1 MKKLSPKRYTITA
14 ALPYA
19 NGPKHVGH
27 LAGAYLPADVYVR
40 YLRSK
45 NKEVVFICGSD
56 EHGTAI
62 ANQAL
67 SENTT
72 PQAIIDKYHELNKNS
87 FEKLGISFDIFHR
100 TSSQIHKETAQEFFL
115 KMYEKGKLIEQ
126 ETEQYFDEKAQKF
139 LADRYIKGT
148 CPKCANP
155 NAFGDQCERCGSDL
169 TPTELIN
176 PISVLT
182 GLAPILK
189 KTTNWFLPMD
199 EMQTDIDAFIESNKD
214 WKPTV
219 YGQCKSW
226 INDGLRP
233 RAMTR
238 DLDWGVEVPL
248 ENGKGKVLY
257 VWFDAPIGYISATK
271 QWALDNGKD
280 WKLYWKDKETSLI
293 HFIGKDNI
301 VFHCITFPLMLMAHG
316 DFILPDNVPAN
327 EFMNLERDK
336 MSTSRHWSIEMHE
349 YLQDFPGKEDE
360 LRFYLA
366 SILPET
372 KDSEFTWKDYQARV
386 NNELVAI
393 LGNFVNRTVVLTHKF
408 FEGVIPEANEF
419 TKEDILLMEEVCKM
433 PDKIAVAIDSFR
445 FREALAE
452 LMNLARIGNKYL
464 AETEPWKLIKTEPKR
479 VNVIINLCLQI
490 CQNLSIVMEPFL
502 PFTSKKIN
510 EMLGSKKMEWANASQ
525 LNNLISGVKI
535 NEGFLLFQKVENETI
550 EVQLQKLNNKKKNN
564 LELEN
569 KIAEVKPEISFEEFQ
584 KMDIRVGTII
594 EAQKVPK
601 TDKLLHL
608 KIDTGIDKRTVVSG
622 IAAFYE
628 PEKIVGQKVIILV
641 NLAPRKI
648 KGIESHGMILMAE
661 NSIGELSFVSPIIRE
676 IEEGSA
682 VK

>member
-1 MKKLSPKRYTITA
+1 LTPKRHTITA

-19 NGPKHVGH
+19 NGPKHIGH
-27 LAGAYLPADVYVR
+27 LAGAYLPADIYVR

-45 NKEVVFICGSD
+45 KKDVVFVCGSD

-62 ANQAL
+62 ANQAV

-72 PQAIIDKYHELNKNS
+72 PQQIIDKYHKLNKDS
-87 FEKLGISFDIFHR
+87 FEQLGISFDIFHR
-100 TSSQIHKETAQEFFL
+100 TSSDIHHKTAQEFFL
-115 KMYEKGKLIEQ
+115 KMYEKGKLVEQ
-126 ETEQYFDEKAQKF
+126 ETEQYYDEKAQKF

-182 GLAPILK
+182 GLAPVLK

-199 EMQTDIDAFIESNKD
+199 EMQADIDAFIESNKD

-248 ENGKGKVLY
+248 QNGKGKVLY

-271 QWALDNGKD
+271 QWALDNGKN
-280 WKLYWKDKETSLI
+280 WELYWKDKETSLI

-316 DFILPDNVPAN
+316 DFILPTNVPAN
-327 EFMNLERDK
+327 EFMNLEGDK

-349 YLQDFPGKEDE
+349 YLQDFPNKQDE
-360 LRFYLA
+360 LRFYLT

-372 KDSEFTWKDYQARV
+372 KDSEFTWKDFQARV

-408 FEGVIPEANEF
+408 FNGIIPEADQY

-433 PDKIAVAIDSFR
+433 PDKIATAIEAFK

-452 LMNLARIGNKYL
+452 LMNLARIGNKFL
-464 AETEPWKLIKTEPKR
+464 AETEPWKLIKTEPQR

-502 PFTSKKIN
+502 PFTANKII
-510 EMLGSKKMEWANASQ
+510 EMLGSEKMEWERASQ
-525 LNNLISGVKI
+525 LTNLKGGAKI
-535 NEGFLLFQKVENETI
+535 NEGFLLFQKVEDTTI
-550 EVQLQKLNNKKKNN
+550 ELQVLKLINKKKSN
-564 LELEN
+564 ETTDA
-569 KIAEVKPEISFEEFQ
+569 KIAEPKPEISFDDFQ
-584 KMDIRVGTII
+584 KMDIRVGKIV

-608 KIDTGIDKRTVVSG
+608 KIDTGIDTRTVVSG

-661 NSIGELSFVSPIIRE
+661 NSKGELSFVCPTKQE
-676 IEEGSA
+676 TEEGSA

>member
-1 MKKLSPKRYTITA
+1 MTPKRHTITA

-19 NGPKHVGH
+19 NGPKHIGH
-27 LAGAYLPADVYVR
+27 LAGAYLPADIYVR

-45 NKEVVFICGSD
+45 KKDVVFVCGSD

-62 ANQAL
+62 ANQAV

-72 PQAIIDKYHELNKNS
+72 PQQIIDKYHKLNKDS
-87 FEKLGISFDIFHR
+87 FEQLGISFDIFHR
-100 TSSQIHKETAQEFFL
+100 TSSDIHHKTAQEFFL
-115 KMYEKGKLIEQ
+115 KMYEKGKLVEQ
-126 ETEQYFDEKAQKF
+126 ETEQYYDEKAQKF

-182 GLAPILK
+182 GLAPVLK

-199 EMQTDIDAFIESNKD
+199 EMQADIDAFIESNKD

-248 ENGKGKVLY
+248 QNGKGKVLY

-271 QWALDNGKD
+271 QWALDNGKN
-280 WKLYWKDKETSLI
+280 WELYWKDKETSLI

-316 DFILPDNVPAN
+316 DFILPTNVPAN
-327 EFMNLERDK
+327 EFMNLEGDK

-349 YLQDFPGKEDE
+349 YLQDFPNKQDE
-360 LRFYLA
+360 LRFYLT

-372 KDSEFTWKDYQARV
+372 KDSEFTWKDFQARV

-408 FEGVIPEANEF
+408 FNGIIPEADQY

-433 PDKIAVAIDSFR
+433 PDKIATAIEAFK

-452 LMNLARIGNKYL
+452 LMNLARIGNKFL
-464 AETEPWKLIKTEPKR
+464 AETEPWKLIKTEPQR

-502 PFTSKKIN
+502 PFTANKII
-510 EMLGSKKMEWANASQ
+510 EMLGSEKMEWERASQ
-525 LNNLISGVKI
+525 LTNLKGGAKI
-535 NEGFLLFQKVENETI
+535 NEGFLLFQKVEDTTI
-550 EVQLQKLNNKKKNN
+550 ELQVLKLINKKKSN
-564 LELEN
+564 ETTDA
-569 KIAEVKPEISFEEFQ
+569 KIAEPKPEISFDDFQ
-584 KMDIRVGTII
+584 KMDIRVGKIV

-608 KIDTGIDKRTVVSG
+608 KIDTGIDTRTVVSG

-661 NSIGELSFVSPIIRE
+661 NSKGELSFVSPTKQE
-676 IEEGSA
+676 TEEGSA